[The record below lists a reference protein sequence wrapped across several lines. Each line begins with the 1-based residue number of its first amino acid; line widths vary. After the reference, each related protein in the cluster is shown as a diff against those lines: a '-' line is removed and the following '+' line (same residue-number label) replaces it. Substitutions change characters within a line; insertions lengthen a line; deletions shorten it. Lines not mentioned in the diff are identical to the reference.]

1 MVYRVLGGLIF
12 SLVGWMF
19 MIWSGALGGSAFDVN
34 FFGDGKL
41 IERPVAEV
49 YAALDAID
57 MNRDSEL
64 AVLEKVPE
72 VSKVATPNQSISW
85 TVFAGKHPA
94 MTLATTLEPAKE
106 GAATVLRTDVTRH
119 DLPDGQV
126 VASAFQ
132 QPGAFELVLKFAM
145 AEALAP
151 LDSDYAREV
160 NKANVQ
166 AMSPAA
172 MIRTA
177 ETQFTPAYGQSL
189 TRQGRMGQG
198 KPAPSRRGAQR
209 RRQSRRRGQFHP
221 RPADG
226 RSDSTLGQYARA

>member
-1 MVYRVLGGLIF
+1 MVYRVLGGLIC

-19 MIWSGALGGSAFDVN
+19 MIWSGALGGSSFDVN

-41 IERPVAEV
+41 IERPAAEV

-64 AVLEKVPE
+64 VVLEKVPE
-72 VSKVATPNQSISW
+72 VSKVAVPNQSISW

-126 VASAFQ
+126 TAPAFR

-151 LDSDYAREV
+151 LDSEYAREV
-160 NKANVQ
+160 NKAYAE

-172 MIRTA
+172 MIRSA
-177 ETQFTPAYGQSL
+177 EAQFAPHMGKSSPGKDEWAKENQRRYDAVRNAAANRAAGVNFTPGQPMIDP
-189 TRQGRMGQG
+189 TVR
-198 KPAPSRRGAQR
+198 
-209 RRQSRRRGQFHP
+209 
-221 RPADG
+221 
-226 RSDSTLGQYARA
+226 

>member
-1 MVYRVLGGLIF
+1 MVYRVLGGLIC
-12 SLVGWMF
+12 SLAGWMF

-72 VSKVATPNQSISW
+72 VSKAATPNQSISW

-94 MTLATTLEPAKE
+94 MTLEPAKE

-126 VASAFQ
+126 VAPAFR

-151 LDSDYAREV
+151 LDNDYAREV
-160 NKANVQ
+160 NKAYVQ

-177 ETQFTPAYGQSL
+177 ETQFAPQM
-189 TRQGRMGQG
+189 GRGSPG
-198 KPAPSRRGAQR
+198 KDEWAKENQR
-209 RRQSRRRGQFHP
+209 RYDAVRNAAANRAAGVNFTPGQP
-221 RPADG
+221 MVDPTIR
-226 RSDSTLGQYARA
+226 